1 MERNEVRRKMLFDN
15 VSKIGKKQE
24 GNSERDIV
32 KQITMKKK
40 EQESVQERKRGGIKI
55 LKRVGIEEK

>member
-1 MERNEVRRKMLFDN
+1 MLFDN

-55 LKRVGIEEK
+55 